1 MMNMIDDSDE
11 YWEKKS
17 EAILKMSLK
26 ELREMSK
33 NSIVIFKNQGD
44 IVPQM
49 EEDETPEEAAL
60 SDLIQSM
67 SLKELRAL
75 KKTHRLVV
83 TPTQEEKI
91 KITGLSAETIERLE
105 TRKEKATLEEI
116 MIYCNRLHISFQ
128 QFLPEL
134 FLSYQ

>member
-1 MMNMIDDSDE
+1 MTNNSDA

-17 EAILKMSLK
+17 EAI
-26 ELREMSK
+26 R
-33 NSIVIFKNQGD
+33 N
-44 IVPQM
+44 
-49 EEDETPEEAAL
+49 
-60 SDLIQSM
+60 M
-67 SLKELRAL
+67 SLKELRAMSKKSVVLFKNKGDIVPCADESETPEQTTLAEKIQNISLNELRSL

-91 KITGLSAETIERLE
+91 KITGLSAETIEILE

>member
-1 MMNMIDDSDE
+1 MNHNSDA
-11 YWEKKS
+11 YWEQKS

-26 ELREMSK
+26 ELRDRSK
-33 NSIVIFKNQGD
+33 NSVVFFENKGD
-44 IVPQM
+44 IVPCAD
-49 EEDETPEEAAL
+49 EAETPEQAEM
-60 SDLIQSM
+60 SDKIQSM

-83 TPTQEEKI
+83 TPSRAEKV
-91 KITGLSAETIERLE
+91 KITGLSAETIEKLE